1 MVYAKIRSPQSI
13 YNSATLASGPKL
25 EKRWFGM
32 SLNGEERVLDI
43 LDKAS
48 KSVVNINTL
57 KLVRHMFYQAV
68 PVGGMGSGTII
79 DPEGYVLTNNH
90 VVGGAEKISV
100 TLWNGEVLEGTI
112 VGACAVH
119 DTAVVKVD
127 KQNLAAAKL
136 GDSDKLRVGQR
147 VYAIGNPFG
156 LEGGPSVTSGVISAV
171 NRTIESQ
178 RGLIENLVQTDAAIN
193 PGNSGGPLVDLEGQ
207 VIAINTAIIP
217 YAQGIGFAIP
227 INSAKNCT
235 AEMIKDGISVRPWLG
250 IVGLGMTE
258 DIARYYDLPIN
269 HGVLVTKVS
278 DGSPA
283 QRAGI
288 IMGDIILRIGNV
300 QVESIEDL
308 LGEIHRRKVGER
320 VQIIVYRRGFEEHFD
335 VTLSRVPQ
343 DLST

>member
-1 MVYAKIRSPQSI
+1 MSSYDEKNVLD
-13 YNSATLASGPKL
+13 TL
-25 EKRWFGM
+25 EKA
-32 SLNGEERVLDI
+32 N
-43 LDKAS
+43 

-68 PVGGMGSGTII
+68 PVGGLGSGTII
-79 DPEGYVLTNNH
+79 DTEGYVLTNNH

-100 TLWNGEVLEGTI
+100 TLWNGDVLEGKI
-112 VGACAVH
+112 VGTCAVH

-127 KQNLAAAKL
+127 QQNLFAAKL
-136 GDSDKLRVGQR
+136 GDSDNLRVGQR

-156 LEGGPSVTSGVISAV
+156 LAGGPSVTSGVISAT

-235 AEMIKDGISVRPWLG
+235 DEMINNGISVRPWLG
-250 IVGLGMTE
+250 IVGLGVTE
-258 DIARYYDLPIN
+258 DIVRYYDLPIA
-269 HGVLVTKVS
+269 HGVLITKVS

-288 IMGDIILRIGNV
+288 IMGDIILRIGNL
-300 QVESIEDL
+300 QVENIEDL
-308 LGEIHRRKVGER
+308 LGETHKRKVGER
-320 VQIIVYRRGFEEHFD
+320 VRIIIYRRGFEEHFD
-335 VTLSRVPQ
+335 VTLSRMPQ
-343 DLST
+343 DLSA